1 MTLEEL
7 SSIKKMLADLRYIQA
22 SALVASG
29 LDHTKESRAYMR
41 DITRLEKVLHDEIH
55 KELIK

>member
-7 SSIKKMLADLRYIQA
+7 SSIKKMLVDLRYIQA
-22 SALVASG
+22 SALVSSG
-29 LDHTKESRAYMR
+29 LSNTKQSRAYMH

-55 KELIK
+55 KELVK

>member
-7 SSIKKMLADLRYIQA
+7 SSIKKMLVDLRFIQA
-22 SALVASG
+22 SALVANG
-29 LDHTKESRAYMR
+29 LSDTKESRAYMR